1 MLNQVQQLGQKQLL
15 KLSPQQIQL
24 LNFIQLNA
32 LELDQKIKDELEEN
46 PCLEL
51 EASATTDEEAS
62 ASAEAEPEPEASR
75 DDDYNDDPFAILD
88 QYHQDDDIP
97 DYKTA
102 GDYRAVD
109 TDERYSAPVVERKD
123 FREQLKDQLLMMNL
137 PQREL
142 LLSGYIIDSLDDDG
156 YLRHDLGDL
165 ADTLSFAQELFVEE
179 AELESALEMVQSLE
193 PVGIGAR
200 DLRECLLLQLEGKR
214 MRTEGVE
221 LAWAIVDRHL
231 SDLANRNYE
240 KILHH
245 FGCSTDALRQAIG
258 VIEKLSPKPVTTS
271 ISQLGESQNIIPEFI
286 VEKDDSGDIMVQLT
300 NKNTPELRL
309 NSEMMD
315 MLEALS
321 HDRSNKQNK
330 AAAQYLRSKVNSAL
344 WFIDAIKQR
353 ENSML
358 RTIQTIVHFQR
369 EYFLSGDFKKLRPMI
384 LKDVAERTGLDISTI
399 SRVTSTKY
407 ALTDFGIVHLKELFT
422 NGLMKEDGEMASNK
436 EIRDIIID
444 LINGEDKKSPITDQE
459 ISDILHTK
467 GYVVA
472 RRTVAKYRDSLSI
485 PVAKMRRSL

>member
-24 LNFIQLNA
+24 LNFIQLNT
-32 LELDQKIKDELEEN
+32 LELEQKIKDEIEEN
-46 PCLEL
+46 PLL
-51 EASATTDEEAS
+51 DVEASPAAEEDA
-62 ASAEAEPEPEASR
+62 APEPEIEAEPSR
-75 DDDYNDDPFAILD
+75 EDYEDNPFAILD
-88 QYHQDDDIP
+88 QYHQDDEIP

-102 GDYRAVD
+102 LDYRGSD
-109 TDERYSAPVVERKD
+109 QEERYSAPVAEKKD

-142 LLSGYIIDSLDDDG
+142 LLAGYLIDSLDDDG

-165 ADTLSFAQELFVEE
+165 ADTLSFAQSLYVEE
-179 AELESALEMVQSLE
+179 EELHNSLEIIQSLE
-193 PVGIGAR
+193 PPGIGAR
-200 DLRECLLLQLEGKR
+200 ELRECLLLQLESKR

-221 LAWAIVDRHL
+221 TAMIIVDKHL

-245 FGCSTDALRQAIG
+245 LNVTTEQLRQAIA
-258 VIEKLSPKPVTTS
+258 VIERLSPKPVTGTTS
-271 ISQLGESQNIIPEFI
+271 DLGERQNILPEFI
-286 VEKDDSGDIMVQLT
+286 IEKDESGDIKVQLA
-300 NKNTPELRL
+300 NRNTTELRL
-309 NSEMMD
+309 NSEMME

-321 HDRSNKQNK
+321 HDKSNKQNK

-353 ENSML
+353 ENSMIK
-358 RTIQTIVHFQR
+358 TIQTIVSYQR
-369 EYFLSGDFKKLRPMI
+369 EYFISGDYKKLKPMI
-384 LKDVAERTGLDISTI
+384 LKDVADRTGLDISTI

-407 ALTDFGIVHLKELFT
+407 AMTDFGIVHLKALFT

-436 EIRDIIID
+436 EIRDIISD
-444 LINGEDKKSPITDQE
+444 LIDSEDKKNPITDQE
-459 ISDILHTK
+459 ISDLLHST

-472 RRTVAKYRDSLSI
+472 RRTVAKYRDSLNI

>member
-51 EASATTDEEAS
+51 EAPATTDEEAS
-62 ASAEAEPEPEASR
+62 AEAEPESEAPR
-75 DDDYNDDPFAILD
+75 DDYSDDPFAILD

-97 DYKTA
+97 DYKTTME
-102 GDYRAVD
+102 YRGVD
-109 TDERYSAPVVERKD
+109 TDERYSAPAVERKD

-137 PQREL
+137 PRREM

-165 ADTLSFAQELFVEE
+165 ADTLSFAQGLFVEE
-179 AELESALEMVQSLE
+179 AELESALELVQTLE
-193 PVGIGAR
+193 PAGIGAR
-200 DLRECLLLQLEGKR
+200 DLRECLMLQLEGKR
-214 MRTEGVE
+214 VSTEGVDI
-221 LAWAIVDRHL
+221 AWTIVDRYL
-231 SDLANRNYE
+231 ADLGNRNYE
-240 KILHH
+240 KILHVI
-245 FGCSTDALRQAIG
+245 GCSTEQLRQAIA
-258 VIEKLSPKPVTTS
+258 VIERLSPKPVTTS
-271 ISQLGESQNIIPEFI
+271 VSELAESQNIIPEFI
-286 VEKDDSGDIMVQLT
+286 IEKDDSGDITVQLT
-300 NKNTPELRL
+300 NKSTAELRL
-309 NSEMMD
+309 NSEMME

-321 HDRSNKQNK
+321 HDRGNKQNK

-358 RTIQTIVHFQR
+358 RTIQTIVRFQR
-369 EYFLSGDFKKLRPMI
+369 EYFLSGDYKKLKPMI

-422 NGLMKEDGEMASNK
+422 NGLMKEDGELASNK

-444 LINGEDKKSPITDQE
+444 LINGEDKKNPITDQE
-459 ISDILHTK
+459 ISDILQKT

-472 RRTVAKYRDSLSI
+472 RRTVAKYRDSLNI
-485 PVAKMRRSL
+485 PVAKMRRGL